1 MEGAARACRILEF
14 PGAQDAIVTA
24 DKKLIELKNLGAA
37 SVNIL
42 NAIGVRTHGDLAAI
56 GSVQAYRRIR
66 QRGIHVS
73 RALLYAMEAALL
85 DVHWKSLDPALKV
98 QLVQLAERID
108 REETEAE
115 AQATRPRR

>member
-1 MEGAARACRILEF
+1 MKA
-14 PGAQDAIVTA
+14 T
-24 DKKLIELKNLGAA
+24 DKKLVELKNLGAA

-42 NAIGVRTHGDLAAI
+42 NAVGIRTYTDLSSI

-73 RALLYAMEAALL
+73 RAMLYAMEAALL

-98 QLVQLAERID
+98 QLVQMADRID
-108 REETEAE
+108 REENEAIP
-115 AQATRPRR
+115 A

>member
-1 MEGAARACRILEF
+1 ME
-14 PGAQDAIVTA
+14 VA

-42 NAIGVRTHGDLAAI
+42 NAIGVRTYADLEGI

-73 RALLYAMEAALL
+73 RAMLYAMEGALL
-85 DVHWKSLDPALKV
+85 DTHWKSLDSALKA
-98 QLVQLAERID
+98 QLVQMAERIEQ
-108 REETEAE
+108 EESEAAE
-115 AQATRPRR
+115 A

>member
-1 MEGAARACRILEF
+1 ME
-14 PGAQDAIVTA
+14 VA

-42 NAIGVRTHGDLAAI
+42 NAIGVRTYADLEAI

-73 RALLYAMEAALL
+73 RAMLYAMEAALL
-85 DVHWKSLDPALKV
+85 NVHWKSLDPGLKA
-98 QLVQLAERID
+98 QLVQMADRID
-108 REETEAE
+108 QEEIETAE
-115 AQATRPRR
+115 A